1 MKYIKKP
8 ISMVLALIMVFSM
21 VAVSVNAETVD
32 SENVTSEFV
41 DPVTLPENIT
51 GSEDVSEPEESI
63 TEPVKAVK
71 DDEGSPVNA
80 MPRIKGILNVFSGI
94 IRMITGT
101 WMFHGQNMN
110 IEVDEFLTS
119 VSEHIALNS
128 ELDFVAILGEIPRT
142 NQIVDL
148 VTDTFQIDTAE
159 FRKQMYEQ
167 SDKYFAEDNA
177 VMGFVYGFIGIY
189 FSVIQKCE
197 IYSQPRGDNPEVYE
211 VYIRLTY
218 KDGGQQD
225 FFPGLLINTV
235 TGECSNVGDNG
246 IVGIG
251 FNFNLSEMLV
261 YATINCWMR
270 DFGFCYLYDVI
281 ANSMP
286 VFFKYDTRRFKFEYN
301 DMEYMIQ
308 IWKGNYTISNGGEV
322 GVYCRDK
329 SKSGTY
335 YDCANDEQMLPMSM
349 QIIHGDKILVNK
361 PLQPHWWVNGFN
373 LGKTLYSP
381 ESLTMKFSIVM
392 TDEAMLEAFCE
403 AIDNHYKHDVTY
415 TVDGLTV
422 NAVW

>member
-8 ISMVLALIMVFSM
+8 ISLLLALVIAFSAI
-21 VAVSVNAETVD
+21 VVSVSAETVD
-32 SENVTSEFV
+32 SEIVDSEIIEIEPPVENV
-41 DPVTLPENIT
+41 PEQEVP
-51 GSEDVSEPEESI
+51 S
-63 TEPVKAVK
+63 
-71 DDEGSPVNA
+71 DDGTPVNA
-80 MPRIKGILNVFSGI
+80 MPTINGVLDSFTRILRV
-94 IRMITGT
+94 ITGT
-101 WMFHGQNMN
+101 WMFPRQSMN

-119 VSEHIALNS
+119 VSEYITLNS
-128 ELDFVAILGEIPRT
+128 GLDFAAILGNIPKT

-159 FRKQMYEQ
+159 LRSRMYEQ
-167 SDKYFAEDNA
+167 SNKYFAEDNA
-177 VMGFVYGFIGIY
+177 AMGFVYGFIGIY

-197 IYSQPRGDNPEVYE
+197 IYSQPREGSPEIYE
-211 VYIRLTY
+211 VYIRLTF
-218 KDGGQQD
+218 KDGGQEV
-225 FFPGLLINTV
+225 FFPGLLINTI
-235 TGECSNVGDNG
+235 TGECSNVGNDG

-270 DFGFCYLYDVI
+270 DFGFCYLYDLL
-281 ANSMP
+281 ATSMP

-349 QIIHGDKILVNK
+349 QILHGDKVLVNK
-361 PLQPHWWVNGFN
+361 PLQLHWWVNGFN

-381 ESLTMKFSIVM
+381 QSLTMKFSIAM
-392 TDEAMLEAFCE
+392 TDEEMLKAFCE
-403 AIDNHYKHDVTY
+403 AIDNSKEHDVIY

-422 NAVW
+422 NAIW